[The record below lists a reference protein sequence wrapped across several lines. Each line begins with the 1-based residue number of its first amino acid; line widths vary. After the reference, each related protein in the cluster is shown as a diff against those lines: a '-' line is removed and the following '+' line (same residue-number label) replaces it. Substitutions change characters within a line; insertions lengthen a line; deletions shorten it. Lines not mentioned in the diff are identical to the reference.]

1 MFRALLRRSVLAIV
15 AAAGLGGNEAAA
27 QSFDANIVSRVESFI
42 PTSPET
48 VLPTKTKK
56 VPVKRKEQYSVTV
69 EEKKELSTAEREA
82 KAKEMG
88 VVVPLGL
95 RSTTARKAYLNL
107 RNVPTYR
114 VIKVRKQKTRVITE
128 IVEKKVPRK
137 TVVRGI
143 AAAGYS
149 YATNA
154 NQANIDIIPDSIG
167 NQSGNL
173 LVLVPAGRE
182 EDTVSFLL
190 GPSAVRYATLD
201 SSSFDALNGS
211 ITYTRLLG
219 RRQTASG
226 LSTGGT
232 ARTDLLTI
240 GLDGISVYEPGFGA
254 NQIVVATPS
263 IGWSRSNIGLGN
275 RLCGDKGSEAYCYY
289 ADISVSLSENVADIH
304 EPDQQ
309 QRFHRGDARLAAAG
323 QEPVAVSDG
332 QPARGLFLRLSRRP
346 PGSRL
351 CRQRQP
357 QLEPEGE
364 CDAGCRRQVHPAA
377 LHAVRPRLERVHRL
391 SPGRAQYEVLVRRRD
406 RPGSICC

>member
-1 MFRALLRRSVLAIV
+1 MLRALLRRSVLAFV
-15 AAAGLGGNEAAA
+15 AAAAGLGGNEAAA
-27 QSFDANIVSRVESFI
+27 QNFDPNIVSRIESFI
-42 PTSPET
+42 PPSPET

-56 VPVKRKEQYSVTV
+56 VPVKRTEQVSVTV

-137 TVVRGI
+137 TVVRAI
-143 AAAGYS
+143 ASTGYS

-154 NQANIDIIPDSIG
+154 NQVNVGITPDSIG

-173 LVLVPAGRE
+173 LILVPTGRE

-190 GPSAVRYATLD
+190 GPSAVRYATLN

-226 LSTGGT
+226 LSSGGT
-232 ARTDLLTI
+232 ATTDLLTI
-240 GLDGISVYEPGFGA
+240 GVDGISVYEPGFGA
-254 NQIVVATPS
+254 NQIMVATPS

-289 ADISVSLSENVADIH
+289 ADVSVTLLESLADIESQINTAAVFQTTIGWRPPVKNLSLSATGSLQGVFFSDYPGGRQDLVFVGSGSLNWTPNAKITLGAGVRFTQQLSTQSDLDWNGFTAFPQAQLNVK
-304 EPDQQ
+304 
-309 QRFHRGDARLAAAG
+309 F
-323 QEPVAVSDG
+323 
-332 QPARGLFLRLSRRP
+332 
-346 PGSRL
+346 
-351 CRQRQP
+351 
-357 QLEPEGE
+357 
-364 CDAGCRRQVHPAA
+364 
-377 LHAVRPRLERVHRL
+377 
-391 SPGRAQYEVLVRRRD
+391 
-406 RPGSICC
+406 

>member
-15 AAAGLGGNEAAA
+15 AAAAGLGGNEAAA

-143 AAAGYS
+143 ASAGYS

-201 SSSFDALNGS
+201 SS
-211 ITYTRLLG
+211 
-219 RRQTASG
+219 
-226 LSTGGT
+226 
-232 ARTDLLTI
+232 
-240 GLDGISVYEPGFGA
+240 
-254 NQIVVATPS
+254 PS
-263 IGWSRSNIGLGN
+263 MR
-275 RLCGDKGSEAYCYY
+275 
-289 ADISVSLSENVADIH
+289 
-304 EPDQQ
+304 
-309 QRFHRGDARLAAAG
+309 
-323 QEPVAVSDG
+323 
-332 QPARGLFLRLSRRP
+332 
-346 PGSRL
+346 
-351 CRQRQP
+351 
-357 QLEPEGE
+357 
-364 CDAGCRRQVHPAA
+364 
-377 LHAVRPRLERVHRL
+377 
-391 SPGRAQYEVLVRRRD
+391 
-406 RPGSICC
+406 

>member
-69 EEKKELSTAEREA
+69 DEKKELSMAEREA

-143 AAAGYS
+143 ASTGYT

-154 NQANIDIIPDSIG
+154 NQADVDIIPDSIG
-167 NQSGNL
+167 SQNGNL
-173 LVLVPAGRE
+173 LILVPAGRE

-201 SSSFDALNGS
+201 SSSFDALNAS
-211 ITYTRLLG
+211 VTYTRLLG
-219 RRQTASG
+219 RRQTAG

-240 GLDGISVYEPGFGA
+240 GLDGVSTSRALAQTRSSSPRRRSAGRARISA
-254 NQIVVATPS
+254 LATGYAATRAARP
-263 IGWSRSNIGLGN
+263 IAITPISRFRCPRTSPTSRARSAATLSSRRRSAGG
-275 RLCGDKGSEAYCYY
+275 RRSRTCRCRRPAACKGS
-289 ADISVSLSENVADIH
+289 ISPTIQAAARISSLS
-304 EPDQQ
+304 
-309 QRFHRGDARLAAAG
+309 AAATSAG
-323 QEPVAVSDG
+323 I
-332 QPARGLFLRLSRRP
+332 LRRM
-346 PGSRL
+346 
-351 CRQRQP
+351 
-357 QLEPEGE
+357 
-364 CDAGCRRQVHPAA
+364 
-377 LHAVRPRLERVHRL
+377 
-391 SPGRAQYEVLVRRRD
+391 
-406 RPGSICC
+406 

>member
-1 MFRALLRRSVLAIV
+1 MVRALLRRSVLA
-15 AAAGLGGNEAAA
+15 LGAIAFICGNEAAA
-27 QSFDANIVSRVESFI
+27 QSFDANIVSRIESFI
-42 PTSPET
+42 PPSPET

-56 VPVKRKEQYSVTV
+56 VPVKRTETTTVTV
-69 EEKKELSTAEREA
+69 EEKKELTEAEREA

-114 VIKVRKQKTRVITE
+114 LIKVRKQKTRVITE

-143 AAAGYS
+143 ASAGYT

-154 NQANIDIIPDSIG
+154 NQADVDIIPDSIG

-173 LVLVPAGRE
+173 LILVPAGRE

-190 GPSAVRYATLD
+190 GPSAVRYATLG

-219 RRQTASG
+219 RRQTAPG
-226 LSTGGT
+226 YNTGGT
-232 ARTDLLTI
+232 ATTDLLSI
-240 GLDGISVYEPGFGA
+240 GFDGVSVYEPGFGA
-254 NQIVVATPS
+254 NQIAVATPS

-275 RLCGDKGSEAYCYY
+275 KLCGDKGSEAYCYY
-289 ADISVSLSENVADIH
+289 ADISVSLSENVADITS
-304 EPDQQ
+304 QISSNA
-309 QRFHRGDARLAAAG
+309 FIAATLG
-323 QEPVAVSDG
+323 W
-332 QPARGLFLRLSRRP
+332 RP
-346 PGSRL
+346 P
-351 CRQRQP
+351 
-357 QLEPEGE
+357 
-364 CDAGCRRQVHPAA
+364 VKN
-377 LHAVRPRLERVHRL
+377 L
-391 SPGRAQYEVLVRRRD
+391 SLSATG
-406 RPGSICC
+406 

>member
-1 MFRALLRRSVLAIV
+1 MFRALLRRSVLAFV
-15 AAAGLGGNEAAA
+15 AAAAGLGANEAAA
-27 QSFDANIVSRVESFI
+27 QSFDANIVSRIESFI
-42 PTSPET
+42 PPSPET

-56 VPVKRKEQYSVTV
+56 VPVKRTEQFSVTV
-69 EEKKELSTAEREA
+69 EEKKELSIAEREA

-114 VIKVRKQKTRVITE
+114 LIKVRKQKTRVITE

-143 AAAGYS
+143 ASTGYT

-154 NQANIDIIPDSIG
+154 NQADVDIIPDSIG
-167 NQSGNL
+167 SQNGNL
-173 LVLVPAGRE
+173 LILVPAGRE

-201 SSSFDALNGS
+201 SSSFDALNAS
-211 ITYTRLLG
+211 VTYTRLLG
-219 RRQTASG
+219 RRQTAG

-289 ADISVSLSENVADIH
+289 ADISVSLSENVADITS
-304 EPDQQ
+304 QISSNA
-309 QRFHRGDARLAAAG
+309 FIAATLG
-323 QEPVAVSDG
+323 W
-332 QPARGLFLRLSRRP
+332 RP
-346 PGSRL
+346 PVKNLSLSATGSL
-351 CRQRQP
+351 QGVYFSDYPGGRQD
-357 QLEPEGE
+357 LVFVGS
-364 CDAGCRRQVHPAA
+364 GNLSWNPAA
-377 LHAVRPRLERVHRL
+377 NVTLGAGVKFTQQL
-391 SPGRAQYEVLVRRRD
+391 STQSDLDWNGFTAFPQAQLNVKF
-406 RPGSICC
+406 

>member
-1 MFRALLRRSVLAIV
+1 MLRALLRRSVLAFV
-15 AAAGLGGNEAAA
+15 AAAAGLGGNEAAA
-27 QSFDANIVSRVESFI
+27 QNFDPNIVSRIESFI
-42 PTSPET
+42 PPSPET

-56 VPVKRKEQYSVTV
+56 VPVKRTEQVSVTV

-128 IVEKKVPRK
+128 IVEKKVPRT
-137 TVVRGI
+137 TVVRAI
-143 AAAGYS
+143 ASTGYS

-154 NQANIDIIPDSIG
+154 NQVNVGITPDSIG

-173 LVLVPAGRE
+173 LILVPAGRE

-190 GPSAVRYATLD
+190 GPSAVRYATLN

-232 ARTDLLTI
+232 ATTDLLTI
-240 GLDGISVYEPGFGA
+240 GVDGISVYEPGFGA
-254 NQIVVATPS
+254 NQIMVATPS
-263 IGWSRSNIGLGN
+263 IGWSRSNIGLG
-275 RLCGDKGSEAYCYY
+275 KGSAATRAARPIAITPTSRSPCSRASPTLRARSTRPPCSRRRSAGARRSRTCRCRRPEACKESFSRTIQ
-289 ADISVSLSENVADIH
+289 AGAKISSSS
-304 EPDQQ
+304 
-309 QRFHRGDARLAAAG
+309 AAA
-323 QEPVAVSDG
+323 
-332 QPARGLFLRLSRRP
+332 R
-346 PGSRL
+346 
-351 CRQRQP
+351 
-357 QLEPEGE
+357 
-364 CDAGCRRQVHPAA
+364 
-377 LHAVRPRLERVHRL
+377 
-391 SPGRAQYEVLVRRRD
+391 
-406 RPGSICC
+406 

>member
-15 AAAGLGGNEAAA
+15 AAGAGLGGNEAAA

-114 VIKVRKQKTRVITE
+114 LIKVRKQKTRVITE

-143 AAAGYS
+143 ASTGYS

-154 NQANIDIIPDSIG
+154 NQANIDIVPDSIG

-173 LVLVPAGRE
+173 LILVPAGRD

-240 GLDGISVYEPGFGA
+240 GLDGTSVYEPGFGA

-289 ADISVSLSENVADIH
+289 ADISVSLSENVADITS
-304 EPDQQ
+304 QISSNA
-309 QRFHRGDARLAAAG
+309 FIAATLG
-323 QEPVAVSDG
+323 W
-332 QPARGLFLRLSRRP
+332 RP
-346 PGSRL
+346 PVKNLSLSATGSL
-351 CRQRQP
+351 QGVYFSDYPGGRQD
-357 QLEPEGE
+357 LVFVGS
-364 CDAGCRRQVHPAA
+364 GSLSWNPAA
-377 LHAVRPRLERVHRL
+377 NVTLGAGVKFTQQL
-391 SPGRAQYEVLVRRRD
+391 STQSDLDWNGFSVFPQVVLNMKF
-406 RPGSICC
+406 

>member
-1 MFRALLRRSVLAIV
+1 
-15 AAAGLGGNEAAA
+15 
-27 QSFDANIVSRVESFI
+27 
-42 PTSPET
+42 
-48 VLPTKTKK
+48 
-56 VPVKRKEQYSVTV
+56 
-69 EEKKELSTAEREA
+69 
-82 KAKEMG
+82 MG

-137 TVVRGI
+137 TVARAI
-143 AAAGYS
+143 ASTGYS

-154 NQANIDIIPDSIG
+154 NQVNVGITPDSIG

-173 LVLVPAGRE
+173 LILVPTGRE

-190 GPSAVRYATLD
+190 GPSAVRYATLN

-232 ARTDLLTI
+232 ATTDLLTI
-240 GLDGISVYEPGFGA
+240 GVDGISVYEPGFGA
-254 NQIVVATPS
+254 NQIMVATPS

-289 ADISVSLSENVADIH
+289 ADVSVTLLESLADIESQINTAAVFQTTIGWRPPVKNLSLSATGSLQGVFFSDYPGGRQDLVFVGSGSLNWTPNAKISLGAGVRFTQQLSTQSDLDWNGFTAFPQAQLNVK
-304 EPDQQ
+304 
-309 QRFHRGDARLAAAG
+309 F
-323 QEPVAVSDG
+323 
-332 QPARGLFLRLSRRP
+332 
-346 PGSRL
+346 
-351 CRQRQP
+351 
-357 QLEPEGE
+357 
-364 CDAGCRRQVHPAA
+364 
-377 LHAVRPRLERVHRL
+377 
-391 SPGRAQYEVLVRRRD
+391 
-406 RPGSICC
+406 